1 MIDDGRTLFR
11 RIRAS
16 GWAARLVIE
25 CEINGKLF
33 LVWGQQYLLKSL
45 RPGGVVMD
53 SLSRHKVKG
62 VTDAIESIKVQLLC
76 LPPYSS
82 GFIPIALP
90 SSKLKELIQSAE
102 NRVVDKLLGACG
114 KILGRFSES
123 SFRSDFKHASY
134 VAFKANH
141 AMPICA

>member
-1 MIDDGRTLFR
+1 
-11 RIRAS
+11 
-16 GWAARLVIE
+16 
-25 CEINGKLF
+25 
-33 LVWGQQYLLKSL
+33 
-45 RPGGVVMD
+45 MD

-90 SSKLKELIQSAE
+90 SSKLKQLIQSAE

-141 AMPICA
+141 AMAICA